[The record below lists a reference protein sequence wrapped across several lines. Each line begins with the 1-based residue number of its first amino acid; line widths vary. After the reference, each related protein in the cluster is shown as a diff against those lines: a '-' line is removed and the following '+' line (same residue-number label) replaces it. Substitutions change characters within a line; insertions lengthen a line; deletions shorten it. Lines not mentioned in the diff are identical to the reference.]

1 MKSYKQVQK
10 EILKELNELWENRE
24 LEPNE
29 DKSDIYNRV
38 DFERGALEAML
49 ILAMQKN
56 DMLFE
61 TSKNENSKINNN

>member
-29 DKSDIYNRV
+29 DKSDIYRV
-38 DFERGALEAML
+38 DFERGALEVML

-61 TSKNENSKINNN
+61 TLKNENSKINNN